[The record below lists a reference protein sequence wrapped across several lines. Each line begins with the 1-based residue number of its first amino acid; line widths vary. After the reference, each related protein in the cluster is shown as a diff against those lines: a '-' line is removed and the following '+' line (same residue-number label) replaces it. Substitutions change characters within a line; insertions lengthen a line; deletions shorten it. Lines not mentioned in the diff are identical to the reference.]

1 MLLQPTLTTTRL
13 VLRPFRLDDA
23 SDLQRLAGEWA
34 IADTTLGIAHPY
46 EDGMAEEWIATHEA
60 FLARGEKMSFAITRQ
75 EDDALIGAIS
85 LMSIE
90 PGHQAELGYWV
101 GVPFWN
107 AGYCTEAGRAV
118 LQYAFRELGLQRV
131 HASHLTRN
139 PGSGRVMQKLG
150 MRYEGTRRRHV
161 CKWGQF
167 EDAELYGILADE
179 WESE

>member
-1 MLLQPTLTTTRL
+1 MQVQPTLTTTRL
-13 VLRPFRLDDA
+13 ILRPFRLDDA
-23 SDLQRLAGEWA
+23 AELQRLAGDRA

-46 EDGMAEEWIATHEA
+46 EDGMAEEWIATHKA
-60 FLARGEKMSFAITRQ
+60 LFARSEKIIFAITRQ
-75 EDDALIGAIS
+75 DDGALIGAIS
-85 LMSIE
+85 LMSVE

-101 GVPFWN
+101 GVPYWN

-150 MRYEGTRRRHV
+150 MKHEGTRRRHV
-161 CKWGQF
+161 CKWSQF
-167 EDAELYGILADE
+167 EDVELYGILADE
-179 WESE
+179 